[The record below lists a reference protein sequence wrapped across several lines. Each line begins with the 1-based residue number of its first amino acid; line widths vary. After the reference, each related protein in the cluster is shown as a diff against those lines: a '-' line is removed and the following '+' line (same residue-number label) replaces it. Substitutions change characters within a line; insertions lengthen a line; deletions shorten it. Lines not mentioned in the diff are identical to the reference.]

1 MSLINDL
8 RDFIA
13 ACDRHGLLH
22 RIDASVDWYLEL
34 SHIATLNEDAGGPA
48 LLFEQVRDSTLP
60 VLSSAFT
67 TSQRMAVCLEEDP
80 ETTIC
85 ELARKWKTRLAGGAG
100 IAPRVV
106 KEAPVLRN
114 AAVGAEVDL
123 LKFPSPH
130 FYPNDGGRYLGTAH
144 YLVCMDPDSGW
155 INLGTYRM
163 QLQGRNAVTVMIA
176 RGKDAEIIYRKYQAR
191 GEKMPVAVVIGCD
204 PLHFLVS
211 STHVG
216 SGVSE
221 YDIIGALRGRPVEVF
236 ESDLTGLKLPA
247 TAEIILEGHLDLNDL
262 RQEGPLG
269 EFTGYY
275 SSAKGADGVG
285 MEPTITIERVLHRDD
300 PIFWVS
306 TIGKPVNDC
315 HMIQAIN
322 RSAMLWHELETRRIP
337 GISGVYVL
345 PEACGWFWAVVSIK
359 QMYPGHSNQVGL
371 TAIAHYGL
379 KGVILV
385 DDDIPADDLGRVW
398 WALSV
403 RFEPKR
409 SIQVIDRGRASAL
422 DPSLDSSN
430 RYIMSKVILDACIPF
445 EWETKPREVTLDPAM
460 LHRVAQR
467 WSEFGLPRT
476 SRIDRLVDGDG
487 ACDARPERS
496 RATRSTA

>member
-1 MSLINDL
+1 MIDDL

-13 ACDRHGLLH
+13 ACERYGLLH
-22 RIDASVDWYLEL
+22 RIAAPVDWNLEL
-34 SHIATLNEDAGGPA
+34 SHVATLNEDAGGPA
-48 LLFEQVRDSTLP
+48 LLFEKVRDSTLP

-67 TSQRMAVCLEEDP
+67 TSQRMAVCLEDDP
-80 ETTIC
+80 DTTIC

-100 IAPRVV
+100 IPPAVV
-106 KEAPVLRN
+106 NDAPVLRN
-114 AAVGAEVDL
+114 VASGAEVDL

-130 FYPNDGGRYLGTAH
+130 FYPGDGGRYIGTAH
-144 YLVCMDPDSGW
+144 YLVCKDPDSGW

-176 RGKDAEIIYRKYQAR
+176 RGKDAEIIYKKYEAR
-191 GEKMPVAVVIGCD
+191 GEKMPVAIVIGCD

-216 SGVSE
+216 SQVNE
-221 YDIIGALRGRPVEVF
+221 YDVIGALRGRPVEVF
-236 ESDLTGLKLPA
+236 ESDLTGLRLPA
-247 TAEIILEGHLDLNDL
+247 RAEIILEGRLDLKDL

-275 SSAKGADGVG
+275 SSAKGASGVG
-285 MEPTITIERVLHRDD
+285 MEPTITVERVLHRDD
-300 PIFWVS
+300 PIFWIS

-322 RSAMLWHELETRRIP
+322 RSAMLWHELETRKIP

-345 PEACGWFWAVVSIK
+345 PESCGWFWAVVSIK

-379 KGVILV
+379 KGVIVV
-385 DDDIPADDLGRVW
+385 DSDIPADDLGRVW

-403 RFEPKR
+403 RFDPKR
-409 SIQVIDRGRASAL
+409 SIQIIDRGRASAL
-422 DPSLDSSN
+422 DPSLDGSS
-430 RYIMSKVILDACIPF
+430 RYIMSKVIMDACVPF
-445 EWETKPREVTLDPAM
+445 EWEIKPREVVLDSETLR
-460 LHRVAQR
+460 RVARR

-476 SRIDRLVDGDG
+476 SEIDVILRESDL
-487 ACDARPERS
+487 A
-496 RATRSTA
+496 